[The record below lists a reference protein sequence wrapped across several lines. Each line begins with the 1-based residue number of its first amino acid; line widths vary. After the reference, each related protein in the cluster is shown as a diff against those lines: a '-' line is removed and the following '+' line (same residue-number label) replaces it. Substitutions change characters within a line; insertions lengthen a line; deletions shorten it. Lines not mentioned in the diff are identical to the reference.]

1 VRLGIYVVGGAGMS
15 LRHRTADEI
24 RHWLIAAC
32 PALKAPCYIKRRPL
46 KGTGVKQSGLAG
58 LDLRF

>member
-1 VRLGIYVVGGAGMS
+1 MS